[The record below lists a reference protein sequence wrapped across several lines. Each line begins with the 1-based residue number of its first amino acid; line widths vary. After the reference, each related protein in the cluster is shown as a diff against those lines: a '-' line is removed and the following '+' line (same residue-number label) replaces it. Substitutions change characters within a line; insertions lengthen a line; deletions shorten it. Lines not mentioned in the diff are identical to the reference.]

1 MKISEQFPSRFLKAV
16 DLGGATKTVT
26 IKSCTVETLPDG
38 KSKPALWFSECE
50 QGLILNV
57 VNSNMIAADYGD
69 DTDAWVGRVI
79 QLRSEGTTFQG
90 RPVQAIRVATTA
102 AAGTSAEVSAH
113 VAKVNNVPQG
123 GYRQAIMSAFAEAGV
138 SPERQRDIVADY
150 IRQWEADG
158 FDGLTEDQQ
167 VSLLRGIQT
176 GAYDAT
182 KEQQATPW

>member
-1 MKISEQFPSRFLKAV
+1 V
-16 DLGGATKTVT
+16 DLGGATKTLT

-38 KSKPALWFSECE
+38 KTKPALWFNESD

-69 DTDAWVGRVI
+69 DTDAWLGRVI

-113 VAKVNNVPQG
+113 VAEVNNVPQG

-150 IRQWEADG
+150 IRQWEANG

-176 GAYDAT
+176 GAYDP
-182 KEQQATPW
+182 KEEQQATPW